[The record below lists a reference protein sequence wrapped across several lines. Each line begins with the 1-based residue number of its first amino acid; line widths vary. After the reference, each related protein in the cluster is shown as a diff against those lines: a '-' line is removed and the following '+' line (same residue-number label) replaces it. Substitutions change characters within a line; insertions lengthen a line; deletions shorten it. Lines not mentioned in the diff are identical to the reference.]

1 MPKFWGRTSGALLP
15 VRRTVAI
22 VERVLKIMPRQRI
35 TIIIN

>member
-22 VERVLKIMPRQRI
+22 VERELKIQRAAKI
-35 TIIIN
+35 VFEL